1 MHSYRRP
8 RRHRNRYRRQ
18 RRRRGRHR
26 PWEPESWKL
35 QERHR
40 YSQKKHTTVRLTP
53 HSRDRPSLTP
63 GALSLTAASLDDA
76 VESGTVHGAVTD
88 NRECGGAPRFDHDG
102 VAILELPFS
111 LPCPASH
118 TTQIFKVKLSPPLTR
133 HFLLGVPHFVGRA
146 IFWGQSAALAL
157 AAHLPEPSP
166 GGSRPQGVSIPNA
179 NATFL
184 ILN

>member
-76 VESGTVHGAVTD
+76 VECGTVHGAVTD

-102 VAILELPFS
+102 IAILELPFS
-111 LPCPASH
+111 LPCPTSH
-118 TTQIFKVKLSPPLTR
+118 TTQIFKVKFSSPPLTR
-133 HFLLGVPHFVGRA
+133 HFLLGVPHTTVWVGLYFSGNRHRFA
-146 IFWGQSAALAL
+146 RR
-157 AAHLPEPSP
+157 LPAKTAPQRRP
-166 GGSRPQGVSIPNA
+166 KGSLSLTRVLH
-179 NATFL
+179 F
-184 ILN
+184 